1 MWLRWIHERWSLQQK
16 RNFLFISRAI
26 ACSVSFLG
34 VLGVLIKEI
43 GLLDVVV
50 LVVVVALPGPIS
62 TGSLAGF
69 QLPVV
74 IVVISGAEVVVVT
87 RTTTTSPV
95 TDAPPG
101 NTDAQYATTTTSAPE
116 ITTITT
122 GSWNPAKEPVET
134 GPGSAT
140 TTTTTRRPITI
151 PNLVPESTK
160 PRNETEHAIALE
172 INKKFRFCCKDQRS
186 WIHRSH
192 MCNGAA
198 DCPRTE
204 TSDGGED
211 EEVCEDNDI
220 EGCGDSAENIERE
233 TWCFDLLTIKCTC
246 KIGYAGN
253 GEECGL
259 DSDLDGWPDEDLDCA
274 KNLPRVKRYA
284 IEAGDLAEKCRADN
298 CPNVP
303 NSGQEDADNDGT
315 GDVCDLCPD
324 VPNDEHDTDKDGKAD
339 ACDDDIDGDGHK
351 NPMGCKSG
359 DACKG
364 NDNCPFHANRD
375 QKDSD
380 GDGLG
385 DVCDNCPKN
394 RNPNQADS
402 NENGVG
408 DVCDGGRDGDSDG
421 VPDGQDNCPN
431 EPNNNQLDTDNDNK
445 GDVCDD
451 DDDNDGK
458 SDDDDN
464 CPLVPNPGQEDSNY
478 NFIGDKCE
486 NDTDG
491 DGTVN
496 HEDNCPN
503 NSRVAV
509 TDFNS
514 FTKIALD
521 PHGASQ

>member
-1 MWLRWIHERWSLQQK
+1 MDPSEPRKDRIENALEATA
-16 RNFLFISRAI
+16 SRYNMLHCI
-26 ACSVSFLG
+26 
-34 VLGVLIKEI
+34 I
-43 GLLDVVV
+43 GLIDVV
-50 LVVVVALPGPIS
+50 
-62 TGSLAGF
+62 
-69 QLPVV
+69 Q
-74 IVVISGAEVVVVT
+74 
-87 RTTTTSPV
+87 
-95 TDAPPG
+95 
-101 NTDAQYATTTTSAPE
+101 
-116 ITTITT
+116 
-122 GSWNPAKEPVET
+122 
-134 GPGSAT
+134 
-140 TTTTTRRPITI
+140 
-151 PNLVPESTK
+151 
-160 PRNETEHAIALE
+160 
-172 INKKFRFCCKDQRS
+172 
-186 WIHRSH
+186 

-298 CPNVP
+298 CPNEP

-315 GDVCDLCPD
+315 GDLCDNDMDNDGVTNNRDNCKYHPNRNQRDRDGDGIGDVCDLCPD

-339 ACDDDIDGDGHK
+339 ACDNDIDGDGHK
-351 NPMGCKSG
+351 NPMGCKPG

-421 VPDGQDNCPN
+421 VPDGQDNCRN
-431 EPNNNQLDTDNDNK
+431 EPNNNQLDNDNDNK

-458 SDDDDN
+458 PDDDDN
-464 CPLVPNPGQEDSNY
+464 CQFVANPGQEDSNCEY
-478 NFIGDKCE
+478 NLS
-486 NDTDG
+486 
-491 DGTVN
+491 
-496 HEDNCPN
+496 PL
-503 NSRVAV
+503 
-509 TDFNS
+509 S
-514 FTKIALD
+514 FFMNISALNTWF
-521 PHGASQ
+521 

>member
-140 TTTTTRRPITI
+140 TTTRTTTSRRPISLI
-151 PNLVPESTK
+151 STPST

-303 NSGQEDADNDGT
+303 NSGQEDADDDGTGDACDNDKDNDGVT
-315 GDVCDLCPD
+315 NNRDNCPNHANSNQRDRDGDGIGDVCDLCPD

-339 ACDDDIDGDGHK
+339 ACDNDIDGDGHK
-351 NPMGCKSG
+351 NPMGCKPG

-364 NDNCPFHANRD
+364 NDNCPFHANSD

-408 DVCDGGRDGDSDG
+408 DV
-421 VPDGQDNCPN
+421 
-431 EPNNNQLDTDNDNK
+431 
-445 GDVCDD
+445 
-451 DDDNDGK
+451 
-458 SDDDDN
+458 
-464 CPLVPNPGQEDSNY
+464 Y
-478 NFIGDKCE
+478 
-486 NDTDG
+486 
-491 DGTVN
+491 
-496 HEDNCPN
+496 
-503 NSRVAV
+503 
-509 TDFNS
+509 
-514 FTKIALD
+514 
-521 PHGASQ
+521 